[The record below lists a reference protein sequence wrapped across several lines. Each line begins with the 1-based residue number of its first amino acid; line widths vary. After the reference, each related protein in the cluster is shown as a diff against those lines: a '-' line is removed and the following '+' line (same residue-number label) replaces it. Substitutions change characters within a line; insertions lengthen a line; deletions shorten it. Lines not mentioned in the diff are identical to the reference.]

1 VNLELYT
8 RTTMSPNQVTK
19 QLGMCLKCTYI
30 VFDGNFYQQ
39 IHGAAMGSQVFADS
53 VQLIH
58 VTF

>member
-1 VNLELYT
+1 MNLELYT

-19 QLGMCLKCTYI
+19 QLGMCTYI